1 LIFDSSFLND
11 FCKPELN
18 KETMMNTTISKDE
31 QEKILGE
38 LRIANLAF
46 QKIYPGDRSER
57 QPVHTVYGG
66 ANLFKSDTTRR
77 MGDIALRSLKTYAP
91 DFTVMA
97 KVLHLT
103 GHDSLPGDEKKIN
116 ELNLVLND
124 LSEKDRKK
132 HQAWLPYTVYKQVI
146 SKLEREAVE
155 DFRID
160 FEDGFGNRSDEEE
173 DATAVNAATELAKGM
188 SAKTIS
194 PFIGI
199 RIKPFTEDLKHRGVR
214 TLDIFFTTLLKE
226 TKNKLPENFV
236 VMLPKV
242 TIPEQIRAL
251 VKFFQIIESKHK
263 LQEGILKMEM
273 MVEATQAVM
282 DKDGKNPLRALI
294 AAGEGRCIAAHFGTY
309 DYTAS
314 CNITAR
320 YQTMDH
326 PVCDFAHH
334 MTKVALGGT
343 GIFLSDGATNV
354 MPVGPHKGETL
365 TKEELDEN
373 RTVVHRAWKL
383 CFDHTTHSLRN
394 GFYQGWDLNPAQLP
408 MRYAAVYTFFLESY
422 EDASIRLRHFIDK
435 AAQATLSGDIFDD
448 AATGQGLLN
457 YFLRAMNSGAIHE
470 NELIATGLSIDEIR
484 LRSFYKILE
493 KRKNMQALKN

>member
-1 LIFDSSFLND
+1 M
-11 FCKPELN
+11 K
-18 KETMMNTTISKDE
+18 TTITSDE
-31 QEKILGE
+31 KENILNE
-38 LRIANLAF
+38 LRSANLAF
-46 QKIYPGDRSER
+46 QKIYSGDKPDR

-66 ANLFKSDTTRR
+66 ANLFKSDSTKR
-77 MGDIALRSLKTYAP
+77 MGDIAQRSLKNFAP
-91 DFTVMA
+91 DFTVLA
-97 KVLHLT
+97 RVLELD
-103 GHDSLPGDEKKIN
+103 GHSGLPVDEKKIKELSDHLKNLN
-116 ELNLVLND
+116 EL
-124 LSEKDRKK
+124 ERKRNP
-132 HQAWLPYTVYKQVI
+132 AWLPYTVYNKII

-173 DATAVNAATELAKGM
+173 DNTAVNAALELAKGM
-188 SAKTIS
+188 NDQTIS

-199 RIKPFTEDLKHRGVR
+199 RIKPFTEDLKQRGVR
-214 TLDIFFTTLLKE
+214 TLDIFLTTLFE
-226 TKNKLPENFV
+226 QTKGKLPEHFV

-242 TIPEQIRAL
+242 TIPEQIKAL
-251 VKFFQIIESKHK
+251 VHFFEIIEKKHS
-263 LQEGILKMEM
+263 LPSGTLKMEM

-314 CNITAR
+314 CNITAK

-343 GIFLSDGATNV
+343 GIYLSDGATNV
-354 MPVGPHKGETL
+354 MPVGPHRGDNL
-365 TKEELDEN
+365 TKEQQEEN
-373 RTVVHRAWKL
+373 KIVVHRGWKL
-383 CFDHTTHSLRN
+383 CYSHTMHSLKN

-408 MRYAAVYTFFLESY
+408 MRYAAVYTFFLSSF
-422 EDASIRLRHFIDK
+422 EDAAVRLHHFIGK

-457 YFLRAMNSGAIHE
+457 FFLRALNSGAISE
-470 NELIATGLSIDEIR
+470 EELKVTGLSIEEIR
-484 LRSFYKILE
+484 MRSFFKILE
-493 KRKNMQALKN
+493 GRRKAAITKSN